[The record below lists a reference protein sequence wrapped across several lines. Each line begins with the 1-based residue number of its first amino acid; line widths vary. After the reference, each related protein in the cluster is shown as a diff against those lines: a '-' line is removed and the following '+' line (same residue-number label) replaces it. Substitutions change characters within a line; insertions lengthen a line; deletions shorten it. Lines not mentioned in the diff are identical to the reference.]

1 MSGGM
6 NATTAPQKRN
16 VDFDDLLDLDAAPA
30 NDVDAAPAGEADSRA
45 PALRIV
51 PRWSLQATLGDG
63 SEDGLYAGL
72 DYEMSDGSGVFVA
85 TVDMPPIGARVDLTL
100 TFAGGETIETAGVV
114 RWVRDADIASDGLPP
129 GCGIECK
136 CLPLGVVRTL
146 QAMAAEREPLLWLPE
161 LS

>member
-1 MSGGM
+1 MPAGM
-6 NATTAPQKRN
+6 TAMTAPQTRA
-16 VDFDDLLDLDAAPA
+16 VDFDDLLDLDVAPA
-30 NDVDAAPAGEADSRA
+30 NDAAPADDVERHA

-51 PRWSLQATLGDG
+51 PRWNLSATLAGD

-72 DYEMSDGSGVFVA
+72 DYDMTDGSGVFVA
-85 TVDMPPIGARVDLTL
+85 TVDMPPIGARVDVTLTL
-100 TFAGGETIETAGVV
+100 ANGETIETAGVV

-136 CLPLGVVRTL
+136 CLPLAVVRTL